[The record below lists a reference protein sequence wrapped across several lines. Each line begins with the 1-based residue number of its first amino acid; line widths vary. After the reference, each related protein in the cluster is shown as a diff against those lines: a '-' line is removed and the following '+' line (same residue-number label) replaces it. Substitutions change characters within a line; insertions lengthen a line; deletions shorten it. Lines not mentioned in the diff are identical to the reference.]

1 MTNPELKNLSNMI
14 DEILVSEQYIK
25 SQVHRLKRGT
35 KERKKKDADLRG
47 VRWLKKKKLLE
58 YRKGKGNPE
67 INP

>member
-1 MTNPELKNLSNMI
+1 MTDPELNNLSKVI

-47 VRWLKKKKLLE
+47 VRWMKKKKILE
-58 YRKGKGNPE
+58 YRRDKGSPE
-67 INP
+67 IKP